1 MGNLAKKVAILLL
14 LNFYLVGCQKDK
26 IQLNSSII
34 EYEATKPS
42 ISNTKAT
49 QKGEIA
55 CAITLTDSTSC
66 VGKRCGT
73 PKGDCGKVETKC
85 KCIESSKGFLP
96 EGMTLEEFNELWNT
110 TNGEQYLRSMGY
122 SSNDL

>member
-1 MGNLAKKVAILLL
+1 MRNLAVKTAVLLML
-14 LNFYLVGCQKDK
+14 IINLIACQKEE
-26 IQLNSSII
+26 IQLYKTIV
-34 EYEATKPS
+34 EYEVTKPS
-42 ISNTKAT
+42 TSNTKTT

-55 CAITLTDSTSC
+55 CVISLTDSTSC
-66 VGKRCGT
+66 IGKRCGT

-110 TNGEQYLRSMGY
+110 SKGEQLLRGMGY